1 MNWTTEELALEW
13 YSVITYIQTHW
24 DFKVFDDVWYLL
36 NSVQMIDMQLTI
48 YISRFNILTFTLRNE
63 SLVTEPVLHFS
74 LV

>member
-1 MNWTTEELALEW
+1 
-13 YSVITYIQTHW
+13 
-24 DFKVFDDVWYLL
+24 
-36 NSVQMIDMQLTI
+36 MIDMQLTI